1 MDIKVGIGNVD
12 IEDDDDNENNKH
24 DNLTEEKSSRISTVS
39 TPNWDVGE
47 ETGTPN
53 NRINSHRDVRKDPNR
68 RLDLSRTKL
77 VNTL

>member
-1 MDIKVGIGNVD
+1 MDIKVCIGNVD

-39 TPNWDVGE
+39 NPNWDVGE

-53 NRINSHRDVRKDPNR
+53 NRINSHGDVRKDPNR
-68 RLDLSRTKL
+68 RLDLSRTRF